1 MRWDLLLGGL
11 SPFKGSAAAAASVA
25 KASGSSASSTTGA
38 QTLRVVFPD
47 GLTPLHAASQ
57 EGHESVVRLL
67 VDRGANIDARDR
79 EGKTALLLAGKTGY
93 RDVVRLLIDAARR

>member
-25 KASGSSASSTTGA
+25 KASVSSASSTTGA

-57 EGHESVVRLL
+57 EGHESIVRLL
-67 VDRGANIDARDR
+67 LDRGADIDAR

-93 RDVVRLLIDAARR
+93 RDVVRLLVDAARR